1 MKVDFHPTDL
11 ARPRRR
17 SRSHIPPTTAAACT
31 DRRASGQI
39 LLPALPESASWAIV
53 MSTTQRQNRPLARP
67 PSCQTAPLYD
77 PATLTP
83 FARLSQNRVQRHLP
97 LSGQCTCQ
105 AFGALSANQPS
116 RCLTPHFAN
125 RSFSEMDRR
134 LLGQARHGSASTTR
148 AVRATVQRSSA
159 SLGQLRHE
167 QGIDTKTVAKW
178 QKRVDGRR

>member
-1 MKVDFHPTDL
+1 MQPISHAHADNRVATSPRQLQQHVPTVVPVGKSLCPHYPRVL
-11 ARPRRR
+11 A
-17 SRSHIPPTTAAACT
+17 
-31 DRRASGQI
+31 GQ
-39 LLPALPESASWAIV
+39 L
-53 MSTTQRQNRPLARP
+53 
-67 PSCQTAPLYD
+67 SCQQRSVKTDHWPDHQVVKQHHCMIRQHLRRLHGSPKTA
-77 PATLTP
+77 
-83 FARLSQNRVQRHLP
+83 S
-97 LSGQCTCQ
+97 SGTFPCQASATCQ
-105 AFGALSANQPS
+105 AFGALSTNQPS

-125 RSFSEMDRR
+125 RSFSGMDRR